1 MGLSPQTTILGGLH
15 MIYEKYVKETKNSQA
30 QNLDIN
36 LDLIYSI
43 FKTQS
48 ELLNATNN
56 YEYAEGD
63 LIDYYSYH
71 IKATKSKLN
80 YLLKNAKSRG
90 IVIDHLKQI
99 ELKSSENSEVV

>member
-1 MGLSPQTTILGGLH
+1 MV
-15 MIYEKYVKETKNSQA
+15 IYEKYIKETKNA
-30 QNLDIN
+30 QTQNIEVN

-43 FKTQS
+43 IRTQS

-71 IKATKSKLN
+71 IKATKSKLD
-80 YLLKNAKSRG
+80 YLLKNAKSKG
-90 IVIDHLKQI
+90 LIIDHLKQI
-99 ELKSSENSEVV
+99 ELKAYEDSTAC